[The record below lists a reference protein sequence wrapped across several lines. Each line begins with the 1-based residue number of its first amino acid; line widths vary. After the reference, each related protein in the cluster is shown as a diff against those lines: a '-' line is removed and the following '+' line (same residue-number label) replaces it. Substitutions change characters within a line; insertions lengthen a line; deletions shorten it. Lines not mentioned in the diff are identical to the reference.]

1 MSGQRGANKAM
12 FESDLIIC
20 LGSHLSIPHTT
31 TLYKNYAPRSKKIIV
46 NIDKDQL
53 ENLNVK
59 FDLKICADIKQ
70 FIYKIRNKKL
80 FNKSN
85 WQNLEY
91 FKQINWTNQE
101 K

>member
-1 MSGQRGANKAM
+1 M

-20 LGSHLSIPHTT
+20 LGSHLSIHPLHYT
-31 TLYKNYAPRSKKIIV
+31 KIMLQDQKDNI

-85 WQNLEY
+85 CN
-91 FKQINWTNQE
+91 
-101 K
+101 